1 MSRLSHSSPATPS
14 PPPRPAVVCF
24 GEALWDV
31 LPRGLFLGGAPL
43 NVAYHLSRQ
52 GVAAAIVTAVGRDF
66 LGDEV
71 RRRVAAWDLEWA
83 GVGRSRRPTGVVRA
97 RLDAQGIA
105 TYQIIRH
112 VAWDA
117 IPWPGPRARRPAP
130 AALVFGTLAL
140 RERPN
145 RRILERLLAAWPNS
159 LRVLDLNL
167 RAPFDGPEVIAYALR
182 HAQIVKLNDTELARL
197 AGRESLS
204 VTALPPAARRLAA
217 DHGLTHVCVTAGA
230 RGAGLWWEGAWY
242 WESGRTVKV
251 RDTVG
256 AGDAFLGA
264 LLGALLVR
272 GTDPRAALA
281 AACRVGEFVAARD
294 GATPAYTIDRQGRP
308 HDDPPA
314 RRRTRS
320 G

>member
-1 MSRLSHSSPATPS
+1 MSRVSRSSSTLTMPRL
-14 PPPRPAVVCF
+14 RPAVVCF

-66 LGDEV
+66 LGDEAV
-71 RRRVAAWDLEWA
+71 RRVAAWHLESA
-83 GVGRSRRPTGVVRA
+83 GLGRTRRPTGVVRA
-97 RLDAQGIA
+97 QLDAQGVA
-105 TYQIIRH
+105 TYEIVRQ

-117 IPWPGPRARRPAP
+117 IPWPARLARRPAP
-130 AALVFGTLAL
+130 AALVFGTLVL
-140 RERPN
+140 REQPN
-145 RRILERLLAAWPNS
+145 RRVLERLLAAWPAA

-167 RAPFDGPEVIAYALR
+167 RAPFDGPGVIAYALR
-182 HAQIVKLNDTELARL
+182 HAQVVKLNDTELARL

-204 VTALPPAARRLAA
+204 VAALPQAARRFAG
-217 DHGLTHVCVTAGA
+217 DHGLTRVCVTAGA
-230 RGAGLWWEGAWY
+230 RGAGLWWEGNWY
-242 WESGRTVKV
+242 WENGRAVKV

-256 AGDAFLGA
+256 AGDSFLGS
-264 LLGALLVR
+264 LIGGLLVR
-272 GTDPRAALA
+272 GAEPRAALA

-308 HDDPPA
+308 HDELPA
-314 RRRTRS
+314 GRRGRA